1 VPKVSD
7 IRSYYAYYI
16 YHQDQFYPDTTRT
29 YATALVY
36 VLANRVP
43 RATKTIPNVSSFAGF
58 PYSYTFDSDTF
69 TEDDGEPLTYSF
81 NSTPDASS
89 WLNFDPTTR
98 TFNGTPEVNADVARY
113 TISVIADDNNTNSAS
128 SKINYYI
135 NVTQNY
141 PPMLD
146 QGLVTPINIT
156 TYSQFIYT
164 VPIDAFKDPEGDDYT
179 IRVEITNGNFIL
191 NHDPLTRIITGTPTD
206 NTKYGTHI
214 VKFYVE
220 DVHNITS
227 FTHNMN
233 IYISENLPPVVDT
246 APSNAACIIAHFPL
260 SHTIPKSSFSE
271 PDGETIIYNFAT
283 NETSK
288 DAWLS
293 MSETATDLVFTGT
306 PTNTQHGNYTVT
318 ITLTDGHSDT
328 GSTTTT
334 FDI

>member
-1 VPKVSD
+1 MSLIGNYNRLYINLQDEFYPETVSQQYLVYIHVWANRAPKRINTISNLHHVAGVPFSYTIGSD
-7 IRSYYAYYI
+7 I
-16 YHQDQFYPDTTRT
+16 F
-29 YATALVY
+29 
-36 VLANRVP
+36 
-43 RATKTIPNVSSFAGF
+43 
-58 PYSYTFDSDTF
+58 
-69 TEDDGEPLTYSF
+69 EEEDGEPLTYSF
-81 NSTPDASS
+81 YSNPDSTHWLSLDSS
-89 WLNFDPTTR
+89 TG
-98 TFNGTPEVNADVARY
+98 TFTGTPKANDDAVNYIIYV
-113 TISVIADDNNTNSAS
+113 TADDNNTNSGSATDS
-128 SKINYYI
+128 FRLYTSDN
-135 NVTQNY
+135 Q
-141 PPMLD
+141 PPLLD
-146 QGLVTPINIT
+146 QGLSTPTNTSI
-156 TYSQFIYT
+156 YCQFIYT
-164 VPIDAFKDPEGDDYT
+164 LPIDAFKDPEDEDYT

-191 NHDPLTRIITGTPTD
+191 NYEPLTRIITGTPTD

-246 APSNAACIIAHFPL
+246 APSNAFCIIAHFPL

-271 PDGETIIYNFAT
+271 PDGETIIYIFAT

-293 MSETATDLVFTGT
+293 MSETATDLVFTGA

-334 FDI
+334 FGI